1 MEIMLNVSYQWV
13 NGNCLEQR
21 KLGKYVMFGAI
32 NEDLSGILEI
42 TQSKYVIIFS
52 SQTSEPYVSK
62 IKKRDC
68 AVLLCQFW
76 HSNPN
81 KRKTA

>member
-42 TQSKYVIIFS
+42 TQNKYVIIFS

-62 IKKRDC
+62 IKKKR
-68 AVLLCQFW
+68 LCSLIVSILTQQ
-76 HSNPN
+76 S
-81 KRKTA
+81 K